1 MDEIKDLEQETEQE
15 KKVRLKKETTQKVD
29 KIENKSEQNAG
40 MYSVYQFFLAAS
52 ILSFLLGVV
61 CIALLIYY
69 YVQANNSEEHQ
80 PLTGQYPREVGGGY
94 GGNEGYPTGLGYSG
108 RPGPGGLA

>member
-1 MDEIKDLEQETEQE
+1 M
-15 KKVRLKKETTQKVD
+15 RLKKETTQKVD
-29 KIENKSEQNAG
+29 KIESKSESNAG

-69 YVQANNSEEHQ
+69 YV
-80 PLTGQYPREVGGGY
+80 
-94 GGNEGYPTGLGYSG
+94 
-108 RPGPGGLA
+108 